1 MVTYE
6 CIACDFSSKIKTHYN
21 RHLKTQKHANLADI
35 EDDESYKEPKL
46 QKKEPKKNS
55 KYTFLDKKEP
65 KKNSNYTFL
74 VKKEPKKNRKEL
86 TKCQKQPK
94 QLKSAIDSK
103 LFNFHD
109 NQHSCEFCGNPFKT
123 RHIMLKHIR
132 LNCKVKKD
140 ISSSMVI
147 ITSEHGLDTD
157 KDNEIKE
164 LKSQVK
170 DLISKVG
177 NTTINNQTINQQNNV
192 QQNVT
197 LNVFGKEDLSMLT
210 DEIKLQLIK
219 GPFDMMPKLME
230 MIYFN
235 KEYPQNHTMQLVNK
249 NKDILKIHDKNGWK
263 YVDKDATVDYI
274 LEDKNYEVDDFFDM
288 NDTEFSHFIKK
299 TYNDF
304 RKLFDSRDKN
314 LWRKIKKDINV
325 LLWNNMK
332 K

>member
-1 MVTYE
+1 MVIYE
-6 CIACDFSSKIKTHYN
+6 CIACNFSSKIKTHYH
-21 RHLKTQKHANLADI
+21 RHLKTQKHANLADT
-35 EDDESYKEPKL
+35 EDDESYKELVL

-55 KYTFLDKKEP
+55 KYTFLEKKEP

-74 VKKEPKKNRKEL
+74 EKKEPKKNRKRTENGE
-86 TKCQKQPK
+86 KSPNSP
-94 QLKSAIDSK
+94 KSAIGSK
-103 LFNFHD
+103 KFNFID
-109 NQHSCEFCGNPFKT
+109 TQHSCEFCGNHFKT
-123 RHIMLKHIR
+123 RHIMLKHVR

-140 ISSSMVI
+140 NSSVVV
-147 ITSEHGLDTD
+147 TNGENGLDSD
-157 KDNEIKE
+157 KDNQIKE

-170 DLISKVG
+170 ELISKVG
-177 NTTINNQTINQQNNV
+177 NTTINNQTINQQTNV

-263 YVDKDATVDYI
+263 YVDKDATVEYI
-274 LEDKNYEVDDFFDM
+274 LEDKNYEVDDFFEL
-288 NDTEFSHFIKK
+288 NDSDFSNFIKK

-314 LWRKIKKDINV
+314 LWRKIKRDINF